1 MIRACLIC
9 SKDFNC
15 PTDTPNP
22 LIRNICP
29 DCLAEI
35 ARDEDRIEG
44 VRNGDYC

>member
-9 SKDFNC
+9 SREFVC

-29 DCLAEI
+29 DCLVEI

-44 VRNGDYC
+44 VRNGDYS

>member
-9 SKDFNC
+9 SREFVC

-22 LIRNICP
+22 LIKNICL

-35 ARDEDRIEG
+35 ASDEDRIEG
-44 VRNGDYC
+44 VRNGDYR